1 MHAIINASTEHRKIS
16 FVSYYKK
23 KHLLFIQHPIT
34 RKEETEID
42 IITIFSS
49 ERLYTDLKIL
59 RR

>member
-16 FVSYYKK
+16 FVSYYKV
-23 KHLLFIQHPIT
+23 KHLFIQHHIT

-42 IITIFSS
+42 IIKIFSS
-49 ERLYTDLKIL
+49 ERLYAELKIV